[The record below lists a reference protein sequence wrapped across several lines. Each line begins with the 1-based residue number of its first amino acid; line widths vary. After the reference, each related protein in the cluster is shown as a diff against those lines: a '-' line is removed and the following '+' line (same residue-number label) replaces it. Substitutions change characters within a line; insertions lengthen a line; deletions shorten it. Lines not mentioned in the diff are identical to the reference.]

1 MLIWHV
7 HRKSCLAIDY
17 DWFYRSNMYR
27 PYISPQEYIVPWLSL
42 GHSFLPKAPWKEKYC
57 RQQQSRWENINVS
70 MSPGSQAVTR
80 AAFSGVTLIMR
91 PRLPTV
97 GWVVQHSAKNLPSAP
112 YRAICDISIV
122 NTKFLNE
129 DDVHMIFLSLFL
141 CSWSLSCNRK
151 VFSLPLSAWRCCSV
165 AVMESELQARDRI
178 GVQDFVLL
186 EDFQSEDAFLENLKK
201 RYNSGLIYVSTR
213 NT

>member
-17 DWFYRSNMYR
+17 DWFYRSNIYR

-57 RQQQSRWENINVS
+57 QQQQSRWENINVS
-70 MSPGSQAVTR
+70 MSPGSHPGSIFR
-80 AAFSGVTLIMR
+80 VTLIMR
-91 PRLPTV
+91 LRLPTV
-97 GWVVQHSAKNLPSAP
+97 GLVVQQSAKNLPSAP
-112 YRAICDISIV
+112 YRVICDISIV

>member
-17 DWFYRSNMYR
+17 DWFYRSNIYR

-57 RQQQSRWENINVS
+57 QQQQSRWENINVS
-70 MSPGSQAVTR
+70 MSPAVTR

-91 PRLPTV
+91 LRLPTV

>member
-1 MLIWHV
+1 MFSDRLWLVLQVKHISSLHQPAGIYCFLAFSWSQLSTKSSMK
-7 HRKSCLAIDY
+7 RKI
-17 DWFYRSNMYR
+17 
-27 PYISPQEYIVPWLSL
+27 LSTAVK
-42 GHSFLPKAPWKEKYC
+42 PVRKYQC
-57 RQQQSRWENINVS
+57 FDVTRQ
-70 MSPGSQAVTR
+70 SPGSIFRGHFNHAPATSD
-80 AAFSGVTLIMR
+80 SGLG
-91 PRLPTV
+91 P
-97 GWVVQHSAKNLPSAP
+97 VQQSAKNLPSAP

-122 NTKFLNE
+122 NTRFLHE

-151 VFSLPLSAWRCCSV
+151 VFSLPPSAWRCCSV

>member
-1 MLIWHV
+1 MIG
-7 HRKSCLAIDY
+7 
-17 DWFYRSNMYR
+17 FTG
-27 PYISPQEYIVPWLSL
+27 QTYIVPTSARKNILFP
-42 GHSFLPKAPWKEKYC
+42 GFLLVTAFYQKLHEKNNIVNSSKAGEK
-57 RQQQSRWENINVS
+57 IS
-70 MSPGSQAVTR
+70 MFRCHQAVTRAVTR

-91 PRLPTV
+91 LRLPTV
-97 GWVVQHSAKNLPSAP
+97 GWVVQQSAKNLPSAP
-112 YRAICDISIV
+112 YRVICDISIV